1 MSDYS
6 FRYGDGKRE
15 MNLDGQNVL
24 AVLRGNTIPPIDDL
38 KTALIH
44 AIEFPIDAVSLKEFV
59 FGAENL
65 VLVISDLSRF
75 WMRQDLVIPHIID
88 YLIEDCGI
96 CHEKITIVVANGTHP
111 GGDERELRKLV
122 TDRIYDRVKVV
133 NHDCEAKDLV
143 RLGTTSWNTPV
154 SINRIVAQA
163 DAVITLGACT
173 HHVMAG
179 YGGGR
184 KSILPGVSSMETICH
199 NHAYSL
205 EPDQFVSS
213 HRIGNGVLEN
223 NPLHL
228 DMMEAA
234 HMLKKLF
241 AITLVMNAEMKLSSI
256 FAGDIETSW
265 LRACREVD
273 RIYRVPIR
281 EKADVVIASCGGYP
295 KDMSLYQ
302 GTKTI
307 DNVESALKPGGTL
320 ILFIEAREGGG
331 PSEYFDW
338 IGPLQDGTFEEKLR
352 SHFTIP
358 GYIFLLNCEQARRYR
373 IMLLTSIPSEVIAP
387 MGIEAYQDVGLLQTA
402 ADLCGKSIY
411 VIPNGATVVPYLE
424 DA

>member
-15 MNLDGQNVL
+15 MNLDVQSVL

-122 TDRIYDRVKVV
+122 TDRIYDCVKVV

>member
-96 CHEKITIVVANGTHP
+96 YREKITIVVANGTHP

-122 TDRIYDRVKVV
+122 TDRIYDCVKVV
-133 NHDCEAKDLV
+133 NHDCEAEDLV

-338 IGPLQDGTFEEKLR
+338 IGPLQDGSFEEKLR